1 MSQGHRDRPATGSR
15 RKTPSYTF
23 TSTKL
28 CTVSLPTSGA
38 PCEPGEATTC
48 TLSVAYGLGA
58 TRRASGACSARTSPI
73 FHSFDQI
80 LKLAG
85 SSSPIQALARQRGVV
100 VRSSHVCDLD
110 TALGRRPRPLGMHL
124 APPKFAPGVA
134 PRGNA
139 TPAAFA
145 PEAPTRRSTAS
156 QSEHREHASFGGV
169 APNAAKVFSSVW
181 CPSGPGLTLAGLTQ
195 SRLVAAIVPPGG
207 QNQKGAARRLGLAAP
222 ARGRSAG
229 RRGAS
234 VQYLSLRQT
243 SRVTQALLD
252 CRNVYHQI
260 LATTRR
266 GHTRDGAVC
275 SNALATHT
283 HQHNKTRRDTQT
295 ASSVKA
301 RAAVV
306 VATGG
311 SQGGSA
317 GHYRAPST
325 RLPRTPGSSSSV
337 CNE

>member
-145 PEAPTRRSTAS
+145 PEAPTHRSTAS

-207 QNQKGAARRLGLAAP
+207 QNQKGAARRLGLLP
-222 ARGRSAG
+222 PRTQ
-229 RRGAS
+229 RRPPRRS

-266 GHTRDGAVC
+266 GHTRRGMHWLRTHT
-275 SNALATHT
+275 NTIRHGATHKQRQASR
-283 HQHNKTRRDTQT
+283 HERRWWLRRG
-295 ASSVKA
+295 ALRGA
-301 RAAVV
+301 RRVTTEPQVLACRARLAVAVV
-306 VATGG
+306 CV
-311 SQGGSA
+311 
-317 GHYRAPST
+317 
-325 RLPRTPGSSSSV
+325 
-337 CNE
+337 E